1 MVEYKTLY
9 NDIKNTLS
17 EKRFKHSEGVVQRAL
32 EYAQIY
38 GADSNIVKLVA
49 IAHDIAKELTKE
61 QEKEYINKYNIILDE
76 VEKVNHNL
84 LHAKIGA
91 YICRDKYG
99 YTEDMVNA
107 IKFHTTGRANMSLLE
122 KIIYL
127 ADATDPSRK
136 YDDMDYYVG
145 IIKDNIDRGMCEV
158 EKWSI
163 NHLLENNKVIHLDS
177 VKCYNYYNNLEQ
189 LRYSYRNDK
198 S

>member
-9 NDIKNTLS
+9 NDIKNILS

-177 VKCYNYYNNLEQ
+177 VRCYNYYNNLG
-189 LRYSYRNDK
+189 
-198 S
+198 